1 MLMKGQE
8 KLDVIG
14 CHIAATLGY
23 CLTLDT
29 ARANARFLV
38 CIYMCTVYSLAS
50 RGNIVNMY
58 VHVYVYTYIC
68 LL

>member
-8 KLDVIG
+8 KLDVVG
-14 CHIAATLGY
+14 CHIAASLGY
-23 CLTLDT
+23 CLTVDT

-50 RGNIVNMY
+50 RGNIYN
-58 VHVYVYTYIC
+58 
-68 LL
+68 

>member
-38 CIYMCTVYSLAS
+38 CIYMCTVYSLAC
-50 RGNIVNMY
+50 NIVNMLCTCIRIY
-58 VHVYVYTYIC
+58 VHMSAIM
-68 LL
+68 